1 MKNTYLELQN
11 SRQKSYEEIKKL
23 EMDLLG
29 HKEEKQN
36 FKEKISELSKE
47 NDLLKNDM
55 RVLEKEMYFLINC
68 IHKNKKIGVLAKKK
82 TRKTKISRK
91 HWTKESLISLKKS
104 KT

>member
-1 MKNTYLELQN
+1 MIKSGVPQDFINIHQIKTLEEKSIQLKNTYLELQN

-55 RVLEKEMYFLINC
+55 RVLEKEMYFIIN
-68 IHKNKKIGVLAKKK
+68 
-82 TRKTKISRK
+82 
-91 HWTKESLISLKKS
+91 
-104 KT
+104 